1 MKFQGQRLFLNLLA
15 ALQQLLDVIIIEQGE
30 YYLLDEVGGQL
41 FEFDIGWAEPVD
53 IGRSVVH
60 GQQRVNALKDIIFAG
75 KKLILLKLLLQF
87 GPIFSFEFL

>member
-1 MKFQGQRLFLNLLA
+1 M
-15 ALQQLLDVIIIEQGE
+15 
-30 YYLLDEVGGQL
+30 
-41 FEFDIGWAEPVD
+41 D

-75 KKLILLKLLLQF
+75 KKLVLLKLLLQF